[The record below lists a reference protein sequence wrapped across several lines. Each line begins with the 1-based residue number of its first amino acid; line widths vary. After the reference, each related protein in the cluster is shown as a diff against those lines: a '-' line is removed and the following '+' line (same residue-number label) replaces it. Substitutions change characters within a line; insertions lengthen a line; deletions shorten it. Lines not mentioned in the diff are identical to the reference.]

1 MTGALLRAATALRVR
16 HAALSLLIPILA
28 ACVVAVSFPGPAAAE
43 ERDSCDAAAPLRTVN
58 LNPFHISHGPPSSF
72 GACVLAPGTTEFIAS
87 LDIASHM
94 VEARSGR
101 EQMWMDGETSRY
113 ALAAR
118 HGFRDGWEYLLEL
131 SVISHNA
138 GVFDGFIE
146 NWHSVFGLPQGGRD
160 RAPRDRL
167 AIGYARDGQPR
178 VNIRDSVY
186 SVGDLT
192 LGIGHDLGTEFL
204 SNDGLVLRGI
214 VRLPT
219 GDEDVLTGS
228 GGASAAVWAETSG
241 VLFGS
246 RDWLYGGALGALAGH
261 APDPLY
267 GNDGRFVA
275 FGRLAITWRLLPR
288 LSLTVQSDVH
298 SSPWGRSSLAPLAGP
313 VVMFGMGGRAELGPD
328 TTLEIAVTED
338 DGWRRGAPDIGIHA
352 AIRWTL

>member
-1 MTGALLRAATALRVR
+1 MTGTLLGMRYSTLYV
-16 HAALSLLIPILA
+16 LISILA
-28 ACVVAVSFPGPAAAE
+28 ACIMAVSAPAAAE
-43 ERDSCDAAAPLRTVN
+43 ERGSCDAATPLRIVN
-58 LNPFHISHGPPSSF
+58 LNPFHIPHSPPSSF
-72 GACVLAPGTTEFIAS
+72 GACVSAPGTTEFITS

-94 VEARSGR
+94 VEARSGQER
-101 EQMWMDGETSRY
+101 LWMDGETSRY

-146 NWHSVFGLPQGGRD
+146 SWHSTFGLPQGGRD
-160 RAPRDRL
+160 RAPRDRI
-167 AIGYARDGQPR
+167 AIGYARDGQSR
-178 VNIRDSVY
+178 VRIHDSVY

-192 LGIGHDLGTEFL
+192 LGIGHDLGTEML
-204 SNDGLVLRGI
+204 SNDGLALRGI

-219 GDEDVLTGS
+219 GDKGVLAGS
-228 GGASAAVWAETSG
+228 GGVSAAVWAETSG
-241 VLFGS
+241 ALFGS

-275 FGRLAITWRLLPR
+275 FGRLALTWLPLSR
-288 LSLTVQSDVH
+288 LSLTVQTDVH
-298 SSPWGRSSLAPLAGP
+298 SSPWGRSSLDPLAGP
-313 VVMFGMGGRAELGPD
+313 VVMFGMGGRLKLGRD

>member
-101 EQMWMDGETSRY
+101 EQLWMDGETSRY
-113 ALAAR
+113 ALTAR

-167 AIGYARDGQPR
+167 AIGHARDGQPR
-178 VNIRDSVY
+178 VRIRDSVD

-192 LGIGHDLGTEFL
+192 LGIGHDLGTELL
-204 SNDGLVLRGI
+204 SNDGLALRGI

-219 GDEDVLTGS
+219 GDEDVLAGS
-228 GGASAAVWAETSG
+228 GGVSAAVWAETSG
-241 VLFGS
+241 ALFGS
-246 RDWLYGGALGALAGH
+246 RNWLYGWALGALAGN

-275 FGRLAITWRLLPR
+275 FSRIALTWRLLHR
-288 LSLTVQSDVH
+288 LSLTVQTDIH
-298 SSPWGRSSLAPLAGP
+298 SSPWEDSALAPLAGP
-313 VVMFGMGGRAELGPD
+313 VIMFGMGGRAELGRD